1 MNQTLANIIKA
12 LDRLRVS
19 SLYVHN
25 AELEGAKFSVP
36 ELKGRKVYLVET
48 LAVLNALVEKGT
60 MLLYGGHGGGKTTLS
75 KYLGQ
80 LFCHY
85 SKEKIEDCILRGH
98 PQLTEEKILGS
109 LDIVQMMN
117 PSLIKDGKIKSMD
130 MGKIRKLENKE
141 IK

>member
-80 LFCHY
+80 LFATTQ
-85 SKEKIEDCILRGH
+85 KK
-98 PQLTEEKILGS
+98 K
-109 LDIVQMMN
+109 
-117 PSLIKDGKIKSMD
+117 
-130 MGKIRKLENKE
+130 
-141 IK
+141 

>member
-85 SKEKIEDCILRGH
+85 SKEKNRRLYSPRPSTIDRG
-98 PQLTEEKILGS
+98 KNS
-109 LDIVQMMN
+109 
-117 PSLIKDGKIKSMD
+117 
-130 MGKIRKLENKE
+130 RKFGYCANDESKPYQRRKNKCYME
-141 IK
+141 